1 MLYNSLTYLVFF
13 TIVVAATWAL
23 PTHRPR
29 LVLLL
34 AASWLFYAAWY
45 PRYLALFLLVTALT
59 YGAGLWVAAT
69 RQRSPATARRIL
81 AAAIGADLVMLA
93 FFKYADFG
101 LQSAS
106 TLARLAGADWHP
118 PHPHIVLP
126 LGISFYSFQS
136 IAYVVDVYRGECPA
150 IRNPLKLALFKAF
163 FPQLIAGPIVRANE
177 FLPQLSSARR
187 FDPGRATHGLDLI
200 AFGLFKKVLIADMMA
215 PFVDQVFAAPRA
227 YGSGVLLLGT
237 YAYAAQI
244 YCDFSGYTD
253 IGRGCAFLL
262 GYELPRNFQHPY
274 FSVNIVDFWR
284 RWHMTLS
291 RWLRDYLYIPLGGG
305 RGGRFRTYRNQLITM
320 TLGGLWHGA
329 NWTFVVWG
337 VYHGALLALTRFVH
351 ELRGVKGEQPLFA
364 GRTYRALSVFVT
376 FHLVCVGWVF
386 FRAPDFAT
394 AFAVLAGIARCRP
407 LVSGDVAAFGYVT
420 IGVTALGLFG
430 AAALHTLTLV
440 GLHRGWPRSRA
451 WAAVRPLVYAVVAI
465 GLLLLAGRGAKQF
478 IYFQF

>member
-1 MLYNSLTYLVFF
+1 MLYNSLTYLAFF
-13 TIVVAATWAL
+13 TVVLAAYWAL
-23 PTHRPR
+23 PGHRPR
-29 LVLLL
+29 LVTLL

-45 PRYLALFLLVTALT
+45 PGYLALFLLVTALT
-59 YGAGLWVAAT
+59 YGAGLWIGAT
-69 RQRSPATARRIL
+69 RQRGPTLARSVLI
-81 AAAIGADLVMLA
+81 AAIGADLAMLG

-101 LQSAS
+101 LRSA
-106 TLARLAGADWHP
+106 AAVANVFGADWHP

-136 IAYVVDVYRGECPA
+136 IAYLVDVFRGAFPA

-163 FPQLIAGPIVRANE
+163 FPQLIAGPIVRAEE

-187 FDPGRATHGLDLI
+187 FDPAVAAHGLDLV
-200 AFGLFKKVLIADMMA
+200 ASGLFKKVLIADMVA
-215 PFVDQVFAAPRA
+215 PFVDQVYGTPHR
-227 YGSGVLLLGT
+227 YGSLVLLLAT

-253 IGRGCAFLL
+253 IGRGCAYLL
-262 GYELPRNFQHPY
+262 GYELPRNFDHPY

-305 RGGRFRTYRNQLITM
+305 RGGRWKTYRNQLITM

-329 NWTFVVWG
+329 SWTFVIWG
-337 VYHGALLALTRFVH
+337 VYHGLLLAGTRFAH
-351 ELRGVKGEQPLFA
+351 ERRGVRGEQPLFE
-364 GRTYRALSVFVT
+364 GRAYRWLAIVVT

-394 AFAVLAGIARCRP
+394 AFAVLSGIAHFRP
-407 LVSGDVAAFGYVT
+407 LVTADVAEFGYVT
-420 IGVTALGLFG
+420 LGVTALGLLA
-430 AAALHTLTLV
+430 AAALHTLTLI
-440 GLHRGWPRSRA
+440 GLGRGWPGSRA
-451 WAAVRPLVYAVVAI
+451 WAAARPFVYAFVAV
-465 GLLLLAGRGAKQF
+465 GLMLLAGRGAKQF